1 MRDFWRKIKAYL
13 RKSASVEVK
22 IGQMT
27 VTRLTIFG
35 VAAAIVVFGLVF
47 LLYMVY
53 GNKEVRL
60 NLERTDMEPGHAYR
74 INDGVVFYDTSSS
87 YISLKPAESA
97 RVNTSNA
104 LVTADGYDISSTTKV
119 VFLGSSAQ
127 IIGPE
132 HEQDEFVLEGGG
144 RILSARAGRRHAA
157 LLYRNQYGDSR
168 ISIMNSTTKD
178 PRWMQR
184 SQ

>member
-1 MRDFWRKIKAYL
+1 MRDFWGKIKAYL

-35 VAAAIVVFGLVF
+35 IAAAIVVFGLVF

-144 RILSARAGRRHAA
+144 RILSARA
-157 LLYRNQYGDSR
+157 
-168 ISIMNSTTKD
+168 
-178 PRWMQR
+178 
-184 SQ
+184 